1 MKYNYDNETSSLHK
15 LLLAHRKVSNV
26 CKPFLNYSAINIKFS
41 RT

>member
-15 LLLAHRKVSNV
+15 LLLADSKVSNV
-26 CKPFLNYSAINIKFS
+26 CKRFLNHFAIKVKLS